1 MFSNKHPG
9 FCVIGKIFNP
19 AFQMLRICLILI
31 LFINLIFSAFSQ
43 EHELHVVPSMIIGQ
57 DTLPYIQLDV
67 IEIFDV
73 KIFKNNRQ
81 ASQNTRLIKNVK
93 IVYPYARLAGKT
105 LKEYEIILGQVDNE
119 RERRK
124 ILKEL
129 ENEIN
134 DKYGDELKK
143 LTFSQGKILI
153 KLIDR
158 ETGNTSFDLVKDLR
172 GNFLAF
178 FYQSF
183 ARVFGY
189 NLKVEYDPDGEDRN
203 IEIIVRMIENGVI

>member
-1 MFSNKHPG
+1 
-9 FCVIGKIFNP
+9 
-19 AFQMLRICLILI
+19 MLRICLILI

>member
-1 MFSNKHPG
+1 
-9 FCVIGKIFNP
+9 
-19 AFQMLRICLILI
+19 MLRFCLIF
-31 LFINLIFSAFSQ
+31 LFIINLIFSAFSQ

>member
-1 MFSNKHPG
+1 M
-9 FCVIGKIFNP
+9 
-19 AFQMLRICLILI
+19 
-31 LFINLIFSAFSQ
+31 
-43 EHELHVVPSMIIGQ
+43 
-57 DTLPYIQLDV
+57 
-67 IEIFDV
+67 
-73 KIFKNNRQ
+73 
-81 ASQNTRLIKNVK
+81 
-93 IVYPYARLAGKT
+93 AGET
-105 LKEYEIILGQVDNE
+105 LKEYEVILGQVENE

-134 DKYGDELKK
+134 EKYGDELKK

-189 NLKVEYDPDGEDRN
+189 NLKVEYDPAGEDRN

>member
-1 MFSNKHPG
+1 
-9 FCVIGKIFNP
+9 
-19 AFQMLRICLILI
+19 MLRFCLIF
-31 LFINLIFSAFSQ
+31 LFIINLIFSAFSQ

-134 DKYGDELKK
+134 DKYGD
-143 LTFSQGKILI
+143 
-153 KLIDR
+153 
-158 ETGNTSFDLVKDLR
+158 
-172 GNFLAF
+172 
-178 FYQSF
+178 
-183 ARVFGY
+183 
-189 NLKVEYDPDGEDRN
+189 
-203 IEIIVRMIENGVI
+203 

>member
-1 MFSNKHPG
+1 
-9 FCVIGKIFNP
+9 
-19 AFQMLRICLILI
+19 MLRICLIFI
-31 LFINLIFSAFSQ
+31 FIINLFFTAFSQ
-43 EHELHVVPSMIIGQ
+43 EQEFHVVPSKIIGQ
-57 DTLPYIQLDV
+57 DTLPYIQLNV
-67 IEIFDV
+67 VEIFDFKV
-73 KIFKNNRQ
+73 FKNNHQ

-189 NLKVEYDPDGEDRN
+189 NLKVEYDPEGEDRN

>member
-1 MFSNKHPG
+1 
-9 FCVIGKIFNP
+9 
-19 AFQMLRICLILI
+19 MLRICLILI

-43 EHELHVVPSMIIGQ
+43 EHELHVVPSRIIGQ

>member
-1 MFSNKHPG
+1 
-9 FCVIGKIFNP
+9 
-19 AFQMLRICLILI
+19 
-31 LFINLIFSAFSQ
+31 
-43 EHELHVVPSMIIGQ
+43 MIIGQ

>member
-1 MFSNKHPG
+1 
-9 FCVIGKIFNP
+9 
-19 AFQMLRICLILI
+19 MLRFCLIV
-31 LFINLIFSAFSQ
+31 LFIINLIFSAFSQ
-43 EHELHVVPSMIIGQ
+43 EQELRVVPSRIIGQ

-67 IEIFDV
+67 IEIFDFKV
-73 KIFKNNRQ
+73 FKNKHQ

-93 IVYPYARLAGKT
+93 IVYPYARMAGET
-105 LKEYEIILGQVDNE
+105 LKEYEVILGQVENE

-134 DKYGDELKK
+134 EKYGDELKK

-189 NLKVEYDPDGEDRN
+189 NLKVEYDPAGEDRD